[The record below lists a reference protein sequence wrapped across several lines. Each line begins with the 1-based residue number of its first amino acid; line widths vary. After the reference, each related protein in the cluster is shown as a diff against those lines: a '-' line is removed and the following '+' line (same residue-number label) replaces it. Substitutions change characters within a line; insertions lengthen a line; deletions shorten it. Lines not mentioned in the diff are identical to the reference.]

1 MNKTTTS
8 RYTYAQFAAD
18 VIAVMNGEVEI
29 TADLREKM
37 TAKAADLANA
47 QAKKAEYNANHPKKN
62 SAKGAS
68 AETKA
73 KAEAI
78 KGVLGADPMTAA
90 EINKALGADYTAL
103 QVANAVKFIEGIQ
116 SCKVVRDTVNGKGL
130 RQQKE
135 YTAYFVG

>member
-1 MNKTTTS
+1 
-8 RYTYAQFAAD
+8 
-18 VIAVMNGEVEI
+18 
-29 TADLREKM
+29 
-37 TAKAADLANA
+37 
-47 QAKKAEYNANHPKKN
+47 
-62 SAKGAS
+62 
-68 AETKA
+68 
-73 KAEAI
+73 
-78 KGVLGADPMTAA
+78 MTAA

>member
-18 VIAVMNGEVEI
+18 VIAVMNGEIEI

-47 QAKKAEYNANHPKKN
+47 QAKKAEYNANHPKKAA
-62 SAKGAS
+62 AKGAS

-73 KAEAI
+73 KADAI
-78 KGVLGADPMTAA
+78 KGVLGSDPMTAA

>member
-47 QAKKAEYNANHPKKN
+47 QAKKAEYNATHPKK
-62 SAKGAS
+62 SAAKGAS
-68 AETKA
+68 TETKA
-73 KAEAI
+73 KADAI
-78 KGVLGADPMTAA
+78 KGVLGTDPMTAA

-116 SCKVVRDTVNGKGL
+116 SCKVVRETVNGKGL

>member
-18 VIAVMNGEVEI
+18 VIAVMNGEIEI

-47 QAKKAEYNANHPKKN
+47 QAKKAEYNANHPKKAA
-62 SAKGAS
+62 AKGAS

-135 YTAYFVG
+135 YTASFVG